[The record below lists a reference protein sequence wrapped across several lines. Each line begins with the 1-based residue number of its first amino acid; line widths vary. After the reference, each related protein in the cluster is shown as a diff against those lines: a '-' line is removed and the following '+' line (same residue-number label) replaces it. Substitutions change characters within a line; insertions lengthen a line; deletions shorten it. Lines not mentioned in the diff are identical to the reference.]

1 MDAIAQLWRSPTQIR
16 DMVKDVA
23 AFGCRIGNIEI
34 LWNPGVTIWSKK
46 SWNSEDAVFHPTTH
60 GWLRNEKINS
70 QNDLDWPGWLLLL
83 KRKEVQGR
91 LKSFEDHLFGCCF
104 MQPWSSKNI
113 YLFFFWGGLSTTCF
127 KIPQNEGSA
136 PSFELFRLFTGAET

>member
-70 QNDLDWPGWLLLL
+70 QKRPRLTGVIIAAKEEGGSGQAEVFWRPSFWMLFYAAMVL
-83 KRKEVQGR
+83 KK
-91 LKSFEDHLFGCCF
+91 
-104 MQPWSSKNI
+104 
-113 YLFFFWGGLSTTCF
+113 YLFIFFGGGTIYNMF
-127 KIPQNEGSA
+127 
-136 PSFELFRLFTGAET
+136 